1 MSDLAWLESVGFFD
15 MKLGLDRMRELADRL
30 GTPQKRLK
38 FIHVAGSNGKGSVCT
53 FIENGLRACGYKT
66 GFYSSPHLA
75 RLEERFRINEKTVE
89 EEAFTKAADRVRNVV
104 EAMRK
109 EQNGPTYFEITTAIA
124 LALFEMEQVD
134 FAIWEVGL
142 GGRLDAT
149 NIITPELSIIT
160 GISLEHT
167 EHLGP
172 TLAAIAGEKAGIIKE
187 GVPVICGPLRKEA
200 FDVIA
205 AKAEALHAPL
215 TAVEPYSDPVRI
227 LRNADGKASQLLTL
241 EGSFVEIPLPGVYQ
255 RNNAKVAAA
264 ALSQL
269 SARFGFDRQ
278 TALGGLRYAEWPA
291 RMQYIP
297 ERRLIIDGAHNPEG
311 AEALA
316 ASLKEFYP
324 DRKFHFLCGCFAD
337 KNANEV
343 LRFFAPLALDFQFIE
358 FDGSGRKIR
367 TAEELSDL
375 LRTLAPGCPSG
386 QAELEPSLES
396 LPAPDGELTVLSGSL
411 HMCGE
416 ALHFLNLL

>member
-75 RLEERFRINEKTVE
+75 RLEERFRINGKTVE
-89 EEAFTKAADRVRNVV
+89 EEAFAKAADRVRNVV

-172 TLAAIAGEKAGIIKE
+172 TLRSPEKKRE
-187 GVPVICGPLRKEA
+187 SSKRA
-200 FDVIA
+200 FRSS
-205 AKAEALHAPL
+205 
-215 TAVEPYSDPVRI
+215 AVR
-227 LRNADGKASQLLTL
+227 
-241 EGSFVEIPLPGVYQ
+241 
-255 RNNAKVAAA
+255 
-264 ALSQL
+264 
-269 SARFGFDRQ
+269 
-278 TALGGLRYAEWPA
+278 
-291 RMQYIP
+291 
-297 ERRLIIDGAHNPEG
+297 
-311 AEALA
+311 
-316 ASLKEFYP
+316 
-324 DRKFHFLCGCFAD
+324 
-337 KNANEV
+337 
-343 LRFFAPLALDFQFIE
+343 
-358 FDGSGRKIR
+358 SGRR
-367 TAEELSDL
+367 RS
-375 LRTLAPGCPSG
+375 
-386 QAELEPSLES
+386 
-396 LPAPDGELTVLSGSL
+396 
-411 HMCGE
+411 M
-416 ALHFLNLL
+416 

>member
-1 MSDLAWLESVGFFD
+1 MGNLAWLESVGFFD

-30 GTPQKRLK
+30 GAPQNRLK

-53 FIENGLRACGYKT
+53 FLENGLRACGYRT

-75 RLEERFRINEKTVE
+75 RLEERFRINGKTVE
-89 EEAFTKAADRVRNVV
+89 EKAFAKAADRVREVV
-104 EAMRK
+104 EAMRR

-124 LALFEMEQVD
+124 LVLFGMEQVD
-134 FAIWEVGL
+134 FAVWEVGL

-149 NIITPELSIIT
+149 NIVIPELSVIT

-167 EHLGP
+167 EHLGS

-187 GVPVICGPLRKEA
+187 GIPVICGPLRKEA

-205 AKAEALHAPL
+205 SKAGELHAPL
-215 TAVEPYSDPVRI
+215 TAVAPYSGPVRVI
-227 LRNADGKASQLLTL
+227 RSADGKVSQLLTL
-241 EGSFVEIPLPGVYQ
+241 NGIFVEIPLPGVYQ

-264 ALSQL
+264 ALERLATQ
-269 SARFGFDRQ
+269 FGFDREA
-278 TALGGLRYAEWPA
+278 ALNGLHHADWPA

-297 ERRLIIDGAHNPEG
+297 NRRLMIDGAHNPEG

-324 DRKFHFLCGCFAD
+324 NQKFHFLCGCFAD
-337 KNANEV
+337 KNADEV

-367 TAEELSDL
+367 TPAELAEL
-375 LRTLAPGCPSG
+375 LRTIAPDCPSK
-386 QAELEPSLES
+386 QAELESSLES
-396 LPAPDGELTVLSGSL
+396 LPAADGAITVLSGSL

-416 ALHFLNLL
+416 ALHFLKLL

>member
-1 MSDLAWLESVGFFD
+1 MSELAWLESVGFFD

-30 GTPQKRLK
+30 GAPQNRLK
-38 FIHVAGSNGKGSVCT
+38 FLHVAGSNGKGSVCT
-53 FIENGLRACGYKT
+53 FLENGLNACGYRT

-75 RLEERFRINEKTVE
+75 RLEERFRINGKTVDE
-89 EEAFTKAADRVRNVV
+89 ETFAKAADRVRDVV
-104 EAMRK
+104 EAMRR

-124 LALFEMEQVD
+124 LVLFEMERVD
-134 FAIWEVGL
+134 FAVWEVGL

-149 NIITPELSIIT
+149 NIVTPELSIIT

-205 AKAEALHAPL
+205 AKAGELHAPL

-227 LRNADGKASQLLTL
+227 LRTPEGKASQLLAL
-241 EGSFVEIPLPGVYQ
+241 CGIVVEIPLPGVYQ
-255 RNNAKVAAA
+255 RNNANVAAA
-264 ALSQL
+264 ALKQL
-269 SARFGFDRQ
+269 AARFGFDLK
-278 TALGGLRYAEWPA
+278 TALGGLRHAEWPA

-297 ERRLIIDGAHNPEG
+297 DRRLIIDGAHNPEG

-316 ASLKEFYP
+316 ASLREFYP
-324 DRKFHFLCGCFAD
+324 AQQFHFLCGCFAD
-337 KNANEV
+337 KNAEEV
-343 LRFFAPLALDFQFIE
+343 LRSFAPLALDFQFIE

-367 TAEELSDL
+367 TAGELSEL
-375 LRTLAPGCPSG
+375 LRTIAPDCPSK
-386 QAELEPSLES
+386 QAELEPALER
-396 LPAPDGELTVLSGSL
+396 LPAPDGAVTVLSGSL

-416 ALHFLNLL
+416 ALHFLHLL